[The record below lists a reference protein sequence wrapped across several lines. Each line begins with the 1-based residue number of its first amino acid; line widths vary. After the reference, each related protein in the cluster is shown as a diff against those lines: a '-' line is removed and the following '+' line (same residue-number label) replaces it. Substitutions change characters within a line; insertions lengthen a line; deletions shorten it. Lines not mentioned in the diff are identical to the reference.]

1 MPNWTM
7 GKNMVTVVGFA
18 HTFGQI
24 RGQNVP
30 LRIVAFLPGMLQG
43 LKNWGG
49 GGGVKGICNVE
60 AKNLECGARSTPP
73 SPPSSPL
80 PTSLPYLTILYGT
93 MVISLKFL
101 ILD

>member
-1 MPNWTM
+1 MPHWTM

-49 GGGVKGICNVE
+49 GICNVE
-60 AKNLECGARSTPP
+60 AKNLEWGARSTPP

-80 PTSLPYLTILYGT
+80 PTSLPYLIILYGT